1 MTGNTAGDS
10 EARKKQ
16 EQQELVRWVL
26 DAPGRLGKLVNDGQE
41 EEARSEWSRVS
52 SLLDK
57 WDSVS
62 GVKEVR
68 LACEKAMEGSEG

>member
-1 MTGNTAGDS
+1 M
-10 EARKKQ
+10 
-16 EQQELVRWVL
+16 L

-68 LACEKAMEGSEG
+68 LACEKAMEGSEE